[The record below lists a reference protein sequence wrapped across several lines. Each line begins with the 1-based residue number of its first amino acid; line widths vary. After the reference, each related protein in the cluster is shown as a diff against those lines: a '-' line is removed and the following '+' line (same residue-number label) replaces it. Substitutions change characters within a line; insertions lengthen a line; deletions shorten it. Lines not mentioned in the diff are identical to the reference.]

1 MVQVFESIMS
11 ADLSLK
17 ETLMLFD
24 RNCDGT
30 VSFREFN
37 ELLSELD
44 IGK

>member
-1 MVQVFESIMS
+1 MQVFESIMS

-44 IGK
+44 LGK